1 MTISTLPN
9 RQIMYQ
15 ALVNKDSQFE
25 GIFFAAIKTTGIF
38 CRPTCTARKPK
49 PENVI
54 YYSSTK
60 EAIANGF
67 RPCKVCHPMKLK
79 GEFPDWLKEL
89 MQEIN
94 ANPNIK
100 LKNADLVER
109 GISSSKAR
117 RWFLKNH
124 GMTFQA
130 YLRMQRINQAFGQ
143 IKYGDSVTATAFENG
158 YESLSGFGESFKKT
172 TGFAPAE
179 SQKKQII
186 AITRIPT
193 PLGPMLA
200 GAVAEGICL
209 LEFTDRRMLET
220 QLLRLKKY
228 LKAEAVPG
236 DSPHFKILA
245 LQLKEYFSGKR
256 KIFNLPFITPGTSFQ
271 NSVWKQLL
279 TIPAGSTRSY
289 AEQAK
294 AIGNPKAVRAV
305 ARANGDNRLAIIIP
319 CHRVIGSDGKLT
331 GYGGGLWRKEWLLR
345 HEKEVIGKMG

>member
-1 MTISTLPN
+1 MTTSILPD
-9 RQIMYQ
+9 RHTMYQ

-49 PENVI
+49 PENVE
-54 YYSSTK
+54 YYASTK
-60 EAIANGF
+60 DAIANGF
-67 RPCKVCHPMKLK
+67 RPCKVCQPMKLK
-79 GEFPDWLKEL
+79 GEFPDWLKGL
-89 MQEIN
+89 MKEVA
-94 ANPNIK
+94 ANPAIR

-109 GISSSKAR
+109 GISSSKVR

-124 GMTFQA
+124 GITFQA

-143 IKYGDSVTATAFENG
+143 IKYGESVTETAFENG
-158 YESLSGFGESFKKT
+158 YDSLSGFGESFKKT
-172 TGFAPAE
+172 TGFAPVE
-179 SQKKQII
+179 SQQQQLIT
-186 AITRIPT
+186 ITRIPT

-200 GAVAEGICL
+200 GAVEEGICL

-228 LKAEAVPG
+228 LKTETVPG
-236 DSPHFKILA
+236 HSPHFHTLTE
-245 LQLKEYFSGKR
+245 QLNEYFLGKR
-256 KIFNLPFITPGTSFQ
+256 KNFDLHFITPGTAFQ
-271 NSVWKQLL
+271 QKVWDQLL
-279 TIPAGSTRSY
+279 TIPIGSTRSY

-294 AIGNPKAVRAV
+294 AIGQPKAVRAV
-305 ARANGDNRLAIIIP
+305 ARANGDNRLSIIIP

-345 HEKEVIGKMG
+345 HENSNFGH